1 MIFGPGGT
9 AAFFSGFGT
18 GGTWDGGG
26 VGVGVIGGACP
37 KADVAP
43 PMARVAAKVRVHS
56 REMLAL
62 ACDPTRLF
70 SNPFCLVI
78 ARSLLCC
85 VKEKFAR
92 VRTMNA
98 CVANGA

>member
-37 KADVAP
+37 KADAAQ
-43 PMARVAAKVRVHS
+43 PMARMAAKVRVRS
-56 REMLAL
+56 REMLAP
-62 ACDPTRLF
+62 AGDPTRLF
-70 SNPFCLVI
+70 ANPVCLVI

-85 VKEKFAR
+85 VKEEFAS

-98 CVANGA
+98 CVANSA